1 MRFKTKRQT
10 ESILYTLKL
19 ELCREIYNL
28 GRMPKAI
35 FGGGVI
41 GLLTNQD
48 NRDQVGG
55 YRLLAMTA
63 DLEDESQGN
72 QEKQHKGQ
80 TK

>member
-1 MRFKTKRQT
+1 
-10 ESILYTLKL
+10 
-19 ELCREIYNL
+19 
-28 GRMPKAI
+28 MPKAI

-80 TK
+80 TKWKVWMIDLYYLYTPFGKGIYPVDLSKKT